1 MKKTL
6 GWRDVR
12 MNKNMQNRGWKPGD
26 VLRILPVILALAVV
40 PLIVSVKQ
48 YDTGLTKEPWFFSAD
63 SSIDVFL
70 YWKGQALIVL
80 AVVMA
85 VLLVGTLIQLWFTKQ
100 EIDSANSVVRND
112 AAAAQDFLRAM
123 KERICRPEMVCLL
136 VYLLF
141 MVLSALTSEYR
152 DFAIS
157 GSYEQWEGMNVLSA
171 YVVLLLYVYLT
182 TGTEKAV
189 RVILYSLVSGA
200 FVIGLIGTFQ
210 FLHMDLFRS
219 SAGKAIMNLM
229 SSTKMNFS
237 FSFEDGWVYATL
249 YNPNYVGSYAAL
261 LLPVVIAAATMQWKK
276 ISRFFSVLSLFSV
289 CLLTVTLIGSK
300 SLTGCIGV
308 IAGGIF
314 ALIFLFP
321 RILAHAGKG
330 KTAAGAAVAVAA
342 VVAVC
347 VMFPDTVQTGWNK
360 LFHPTEDKYTV
371 SALVNTED
379 GLYMETVNGGK
390 AYLIFTGDS
399 SKPFAVKDATGTT
412 VSYTKS
418 SDSDV
423 YTLDTDGFD
432 GVQLKYSTSTIN
444 KTVCPAVVV
453 RTTSNGEHWV
463 EWMVTLWNHS
473 YQIITPFQKLDALRA
488 IPKAGFENKQH
499 FGDKRGYIWSR
510 TFPILKNYIVKGS
523 GPDTFLEAFPNDD
536 YVGKTNMEY
545 SQSIVTK
552 PHNMYLQIWVQTGLV
567 SLIGFLGLFF
577 IYFVR
582 SIRLYF
588 KRPLDNL
595 LVKTG
600 VTVLISII
608 GYMVTGLANDSTVT
622 VAPVFWGMLG
632 FGMAVNYMVRRLD
645 QENAGSGETQDKA
658 ATK

>member
-1 MKKTL
+1 
-6 GWRDVR
+6 
-12 MNKNMQNRGWKPGD
+12 MNENMQNRGWKTGD
-26 VLRILPVILALAVV
+26 VLRILPVILALAAV
-40 PLIVSVKQ
+40 PLIVSVKP
-48 YDTGLTKEPWFFSAD
+48 YNTGLTKEPWFFNSD

-70 YWKGQALIVL
+70 YWKGQALVIL
-80 AVVMA
+80 AVAMA
-85 VLLVGTLIQLWFTKQ
+85 VLLAGTVIQLWFSKQ
-100 EIDSANSVVRND
+100 EGNSVNSSVRKNAG
-112 AAAAQDFLRAM
+112 AASDILHVMR
-123 KERICRPEMVCLL
+123 ERICRPEMIFLFAYL
-136 VYLLF
+136 VF
-141 MVLSALTSEYR
+141 MLISALTSNYK

-189 RVILYSLVSGA
+189 RIILYSLVSGA
-200 FVIGLIGTFQ
+200 FVIGVIGTFQ

-219 SAGKAIMNLM
+219 SVGKAIMNFM

-261 LLPVVIAAATMQWKK
+261 LLPVVIATSAMQWKK
-276 ISRFFSVLSLFSV
+276 ISRFFSVLSLFTV
-289 CLLTVTLIGSK
+289 CFLTITLFGSK

-321 RILAHAGKG
+321 RILARMGKV
-330 KTAAGAAVAVAA
+330 KVAAGAGVVVIAVAV
-342 VVAVC
+342 VC
-347 VMFPDTVQTGWNK
+347 LIFPSVVQTGWNK
-360 LFHPTEDKYTV
+360 LFHPTEDNYTV
-371 SALVNTED
+371 TALVNTED
-379 GLYMETVNGGK
+379 GLRIETAYGGK
-390 AYLIFTGDS
+390 VYLSFTGDVN
-399 SKPFAVKDATGTT
+399 KPFAIKDADGET
-412 VSYTKS
+412 VTYTKAM
-418 SDSDV
+418 DSESNV
-423 YTLDTDGFD
+423 YYTLETDGFY

-453 RTTSNGEHWV
+453 RTTSNGKHWV
-463 EWMVTLWNHS
+463 EWAVTLWNNS
-473 YQIITPFQKLDALRA
+473 YQIITPFQKLDELRD

-510 TFPILKNYIVKGS
+510 TFPILKKYIVKGS
-523 GPDTFLEAFPNDD
+523 GPDTFLEVFPNDD

-545 SQSIVTK
+545 AQSIVTK
-552 PHNMYLQIWVQTGLV
+552 PHNMYLQIWVQTGLL

-577 IYFVR
+577 IYFIR
-582 SIRLYF
+582 SVRLYF
-588 KRPLDNL
+588 RRPLDNL

-632 FGMAVNYMVRRLD
+632 FGMAVNHMVRRAD
-645 QENAGSGETQDKA
+645 QENADAGTGAPQNQADAE
-658 ATK
+658 